1 MPKTVKVTA
10 QVEPELKKLAEAR
23 FKEWGMTV
31 DEAIT
36 MFYDRVAG
44 RYCSDPFS
52 PHIPN
57 AETIAAME
65 EGENREGLPKYS
77 SFGEFLASLTNHG
90 CPNIDAV
97 STRRQAFETAWQGHR

>member
-1 MPKTVKVTA
+1 MPKTVKVSA
-10 QVEPELKKLAEAR
+10 HVDPELKKQAEAR

-36 MFYDRVAG
+36 MFYERVAG
-44 RYCSDPFS
+44 QFCSDPFS

-65 EGENREGLPKYS
+65 EASKGEGLTEYD
-77 SFGEFLASLTNHG
+77 SLDNLK
-90 CPNIDAV
+90 AKF
-97 STRRQAFETAWQGHR
+97 S

>member
-1 MPKTVKVTA
+1 MPKTVKVSA
-10 QVEPELKKLAEAR
+10 QIEPELKKLAEAR

-65 EGENREGLPKYS
+65 EDGVLTEY
-77 SFGEFLASLTNHG
+77 ASL
-90 CPNIDAV
+90 DELKAKFAK
-97 STRRQAFETAWQGHR
+97 Q

>member
-1 MPKTVKVTA
+1 MPKTVKVSA
-10 QVEPELKKLAEAR
+10 QIEPELKKQAEAR

-52 PHIPN
+52 PHIPK

-65 EGENREGLPKYS
+65 EDGVLTEY
-77 SFGEFLASLTNHG
+77 ASL
-90 CPNIDAV
+90 DELKAKFAK
-97 STRRQAFETAWQGHR
+97 Q